1 MLLVALLVICLAL
14 AVTAFLLLDRG
25 AANGAAQAAPVSA
38 AGTAGAADAADAEGT
53 GMGEDWE
60 DEEDEETTWGYTTA
74 DGPEDFEARLRRAF
88 GALQASPHLA
98 GFCYTQLADTMQEA
112 NGLADAH
119 RRPKISAKVI
129 REIVRT
135 PVTS

>member
-1 MLLVALLVICLAL
+1 ML
-14 AVTAFLLLDRG
+14 FRS
-25 AANGAAQAAPVSA
+25 PVSA
-38 AGTAGAADAADAEGT
+38 AGAADAEGT
-53 GMGEDWE
+53 GTSEDWE
-60 DEEDEETTWGYTTA
+60 DEEEDEETTWGYTTA

>member
-1 MLLVALLVICLAL
+1 
-14 AVTAFLLLDRG
+14 
-25 AANGAAQAAPVSA
+25 
-38 AGTAGAADAADAEGT
+38 
-53 GMGEDWE
+53 MGEDWE